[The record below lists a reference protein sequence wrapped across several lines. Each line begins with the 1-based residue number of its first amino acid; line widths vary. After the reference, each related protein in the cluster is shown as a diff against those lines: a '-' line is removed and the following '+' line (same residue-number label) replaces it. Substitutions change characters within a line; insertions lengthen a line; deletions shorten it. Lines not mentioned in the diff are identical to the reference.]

1 MKVRQLVGRFAGC
14 IIDMPFHVA
23 QACLSN
29 GTAALP
35 DGVLPKVRGLKIRD
49 DIEDVA
55 PNRMITTAQ
64 IETRAPKARR
74 KK

>member
-1 MKVRQLVGRFAGC
+1 MKVRQLVGRFAGR
-14 IIDMPFHVA
+14 IIEMPHHIA

-35 DGVLPKVRGLKIRD
+35 DGDMPKVRGLKILD

-55 PNRMITTAQ
+55 PNRMITAAQ
-64 IETRAPKARR
+64 IETRAPRARR